1 MSDSNK
7 TFEFDVT
14 LSKAYKADDGKM
26 HVIGVASDDD
36 VDLTGDKMHEKA
48 LESMVSQAKKN
59 KLPLLDSHH
68 GTFGFG
74 HTHDAHLQ
82 KKGGKREYVVDF
94 ALDERYP
101 QAHDLYNEVAAG
113 HSQKQLSI
121 GGHLNRADP
130 EAVEHEVDQKTGR
143 YARTIKK
150 ITLDHIA
157 TTRPKRAAVPGARF
171 LDAIVKSVFDG
182 EAPPSSGGSVGGD
195 ALKGIVSVNK
205 YGLDQGSVWSFSAT
219 DGDALVAKGGWEL
232 FKAAHTWF
240 DVSKGATPEN
250 KGAYKL
256 PHHKITNGEMKTYRR
271 GVIAAMIRHAA
282 SDIAPTEKT
291 NVRSHLASHYKEFGM
306 EAPEDK
312 HFTST
317 EDLIKFHED
326 QGVKMKWFREE
337 EQVLEKAK
345 IQAQAAL
352 SGKEAADQKET
363 ARMDDTNVNKTAGDA
378 KEAERGLQVLTSIG
392 KLFAPKDASGEPIP
406 EHIQVLGKA
415 IDGVIAKGVTGSA
428 IPEVTKMTTALMKF
442 LSGAGIKMLDD
453 EKNEALGKALPFD
466 EKKIGELIEKA
477 ISGKLEGASK
487 DLNATITQITEAL
500 GKGLGDMATGIN
512 TKLESV
518 QKAVDDRVAKL
529 EKLSGVRQSI
539 PGQETPI
546 TKANEGGAP
555 AGNGSRKPDAANPFR
570 GMFDGVR
577 RQALAQMGSGAAP
590 KQ

>member
-1 MSDSNK
+1 MSDSSNK
-7 TFEFDVT
+7 TFAFDVT

-48 LESMVSQAKKN
+48 LESMVTQAKKN

-74 HTHDAHLQ
+74 HTHDAHIQ

-94 ALDERYP
+94 ELDDRYP
-101 QAHDLYNEVAAG
+101 QAHDLYNEVSSG
-113 HSQKQLSI
+113 TSQKQLSI

-130 EAVEHEVDQKTGR
+130 EAVEHEVDKKTGR

-171 LDAIVKSVFDG
+171 IDAIVKSVFDG
-182 EAPPSSGGSVGGD
+182 EALPSSDASVGD
-195 ALKGIVSVNK
+195 VVKGSIQVNK
-205 YGLDQGSVWSFSAT
+205 HMLDQGSAWSFSGS
-219 DGDALVAKGGWEL
+219 DGDALVAKGGWPL

-240 DVSKGATPEN
+240 DSATTATPET
-250 KGAYKL
+250 KGAYKF
-256 PHHKITNGEMKTYRR
+256 PHHKLSGGEMKTYRK
-271 GVIAAMIRHAA
+271 GVVAAMIRHAS
-282 SDIAPTEKT
+282 SDISIAEK
-291 NVRSHLASHYKEFGM
+291 NVVRSHLASHYKEFGM
-306 EAPEDK
+306 EVPEDK
-312 HFTST
+312 HFVST
-317 EDLIKFHED
+317 ESLIKFHED
-326 QGVKMKWFREE
+326 QGMKMKWFREE

-345 IQAQAAL
+345 VQAQAAL
-352 SGKEAADQKET
+352 SGNEAANEKET
-363 ARMDDTNVNKTAGDA
+363 AGMGDTNVNKTASDA
-378 KEAERGLQVLTSIG
+378 KAAETGLQVLTSIG
-392 KLFAPKDASGEPIP
+392 KLFAPKDAGGEPIP

-415 IDGVIAKGVTGSA
+415 IDGVIAKGVSGGA

-453 EKNEALGKALPFD
+453 EKNEALGKSLPFD
-466 EKKIGELIEKA
+466 EKKMGELVEKTIA
-477 ISGKLEGASK
+477 GKLEGAAK

-500 GKGLGDMATGIN
+500 AKGLTDMAGGIN

-518 QKAVDDRVAKL
+518 QKSVDDRVAKL

-539 PGQETPI
+539 PGQESPLN
-546 TKANEGGAP
+546 KSNEGGNAP
-555 AGNGSRKPDAANPFR
+555 EGNGSRKPDAANPFR

-577 RQALAQMGSGAAP
+577 RQALARMGNGGSP
-590 KQ
+590 K